1 MDAETRLEIK
11 GRTIKLD
18 AYEQEKERLNSLQTR
33 LVSLYVQT
41 HVTVKGVRQKLTKR
55 KRIAMAN
62 KLIDA
67 ALSESITIDSDAI
80 NQVKILD
87 A

>member
-18 AYEQEKERLNSLQTR
+18 AYEQEKERLNSLQVR
-33 LVSLYVQT
+33 LVALYVQT